1 MFYQQQPD
9 AYTKENEEKI
19 KTDPIR
25 FYNYKKD
32 KDRVVLNNTLFTSII
47 CFMTKTRGKMNQIGK
62 NL

>member
-9 AYTKENEEKI
+9 AQTKENEEKI

-32 KDRVVLNNTLFTSII
+32 IKIELF
-47 CFMTKTRGKMNQIGK
+47 
-62 NL
+62 